1 MRILISILLIYFG
14 AAQAQVTNIEAQ
26 RVKTDSAGWYGE
38 VNTGFK
44 FVKEVENVFTS
55 NSDARVQY
63 KTKKDLY
70 LLLGEYNWSGAS
82 SKTNTHNAYLHL
94 RYNRK
99 LKPSW
104 LRWEIFSQYQFN
116 KITRINLRILN
127 GTGPRFKLVDKE
139 KASLYLGVLYMF
151 EFTKELNQENKVLNL
166 KEHRSSSYI
175 SFSVFPNNLIS
186 IISTSYYQPRFDKWN
201 DYRISNISEFRAK
214 IAKKVYLS
222 MAYKFNFDTYPSEGI
237 SRITHSFENKIG
249 LAF

>member
-1 MRILISILLIYFG
+1 MRILISIILVFCG
-14 AAQAQVTNIEAQ
+14 VVQAQVTNIEAQ

-55 NSDARVQY
+55 NSDARIQY

-82 SKTNTHNAYLHL
+82 SKTNTNNAYLHL

-127 GTGPRFKLVDKE
+127 GTGPRFKLLDKE
-139 KASLYLGVLYMF
+139 KASLYVGVLYMF

-166 KEHRSSSYI
+166 KEHRNSSYL
-175 SFSVFPNNLIS
+175 SFSIFPNNTLS
-186 IISTSYYQPRFDKWN
+186 LLSTSYYQPRLDKWK
-201 DYRISNISEFRAK
+201 DYRISNISELRVK
-214 IAKKVYLS
+214 IAKKIYLGL
-222 MAYKFNFDTYPSEGI
+222 AYKLNFDTYPSEGI

-249 LAF
+249 IAF

>member
-127 GTGPRFKLVDKE
+127 GTGPRFKLADKE

-166 KEHRSSSYI
+166 KEHRNSSYL
-175 SFSVFPNNLIS
+175 SFSIFPNNVIS
-186 IISTSYYQPRFDKWN
+186 ILSTSYYQPRFDKWK

-214 IAKKVYLS
+214 IAKKVYLG

-249 LAF
+249 VAF

>member
-82 SKTNTHNAYLHL
+82 S
-94 RYNRK
+94 
-99 LKPSW
+99 
-104 LRWEIFSQYQFN
+104 
-116 KITRINLRILN
+116 
-127 GTGPRFKLVDKE
+127 
-139 KASLYLGVLYMF
+139 
-151 EFTKELNQENKVLNL
+151 
-166 KEHRSSSYI
+166 
-175 SFSVFPNNLIS
+175 
-186 IISTSYYQPRFDKWN
+186 
-201 DYRISNISEFRAK
+201 
-214 IAKKVYLS
+214 
-222 MAYKFNFDTYPSEGI
+222 
-237 SRITHSFENKIG
+237 
-249 LAF
+249 